1 MLVARAALR
10 IYLSALSLITPL
22 LAQTFAAPKNY
33 PPFTDSFRVA
43 VGDFNR
49 DGAADMVGVT
59 NFNGG
64 TQVDFYLNN
73 GSGVFG
79 TPKVVPGT
87 SGALQALVGDFN
99 QDGNLDF
106 AFIVYN
112 TNRVGICYGD
122 GKGGFGAPVF
132 HTINGS
138 VDSIAVGDF
147 NVDGKPDIAVLS
159 NSTKTVTVLTN
170 TGTSFSSYHLSV
182 PLYYSTHNSGYPP
195 DNVSSLVTG
204 DFNGIHRFDLAY
216 LDACADSSCGPGLSR
231 IYELKN
237 NGNNSFTPLLL
248 NDVVGG
254 SGQIFSAD
262 VDLDGK
268 VDLLVD
274 SNAGGNGASA
284 FVEYSNG
291 NGSFTPVFV
300 DDNNAS
306 AGAPLTLLVGDFNND
321 DIEDIAVLTDSFL
334 YGGADQGFDVYT
346 GKGGRSGFNDP
357 AHFADNTTVSPRG
370 GFAAAFFDKNGKRDV
385 ALVDATGLSVFL
397 NTTGTSGDPCTFPAG
412 IGLHR
417 CLPAGGGSGTS
428 PVHVLATYKAA
439 AQPVLRI
446 EVWVDGKKVFQDY
459 SDVVN
464 TSVSLAPGK
473 HQFSI
478 VGVDATGKFV
488 KANSTYTVTP

>member
-1 MLVARAALR
+1 MLVARHLLR
-10 IYLSALSLITPL
+10 IVSCTFL
-22 LAQTFAAPKNY
+22 LTFPVFAQTFAAPRNY
-33 PPFTDSFRVA
+33 PPFTDSFRFA

-49 DGAADMVGVT
+49 DGAADLIGVA

-64 TQVDFYLNN
+64 MQIDFYLNN
-73 GSGVFG
+73 GSGAFG
-79 TPKVVPGT
+79 TPTAIPGT
-87 SGALQALVGDFN
+87 SGALQAQVGDFN

-106 AFIVYN
+106 AFIVDS
-112 TNRVGICYGD
+112 TNRIGVCYGD
-122 GKGGFGAPVF
+122 GKGGFSAPVF
-132 HTINGS
+132 HTVNGTVYS
-138 VDSIAVGDF
+138 LAVGDF
-147 NVDGKPDIAVLS
+147 NADGKPDIAVLS
-159 NSTKTVTVLTN
+159 DSTKSVTVLTN
-170 TGTSFSSYHLSV
+170 TGSSFSSYHFSV
-182 PLYYSTHNSGYPP
+182 PLYYSTHNTGYAP

-204 DFNGIHRFDLAY
+204 DFNGVHRFDLAY
-216 LDACADSSCGPGLSR
+216 LDACADSACGPGLSR

-248 NDVVGG
+248 NDVVSG
-254 SGQIFSAD
+254 SGQLFSAD

-284 FVEYSNG
+284 WVEYSNG
-291 NGSFTPVFV
+291 NGSFTPVSI

-321 DIEDIAVLTDSFL
+321 DIEDIAALTDSLL

-346 GKGGRSGFNDP
+346 GKSSRSGFNGP
-357 AHFADNTTVSPRG
+357 VHFADNTTVSPRG
-370 GFAAAFFDKNGKRDV
+370 GFAAAYFDKNGKRDV
-385 ALVDATGLSVFL
+385 ALDDANGLSIFF
-397 NTTGTSGDPCTFPAG
+397 NTTGTTGDPCTFPAG
-412 IGLHR
+412 VGLHR
-417 CLPAGGGSGTS
+417 CLPAAGGSGPS

-439 AQPVLRI
+439 VQPAQRI

-459 SDVVN
+459 SDIVN
-464 TSVSLAPGK
+464 KSLSLAAGK
-473 HQFSI
+473 HQLSI